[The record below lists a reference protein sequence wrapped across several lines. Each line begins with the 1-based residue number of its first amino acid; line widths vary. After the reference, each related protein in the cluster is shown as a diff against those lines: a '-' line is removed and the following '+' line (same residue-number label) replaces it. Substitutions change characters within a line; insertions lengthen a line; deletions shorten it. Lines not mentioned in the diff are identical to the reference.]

1 MKAIADAIGFNLV
14 VISPTIA
21 LVLTALILLFFTIT
35 IESNEKVKQVITF
48 SGVVSTLF
56 CVFLKFGLFLQNGV
70 SSYFSK
76 KILLDEFSLFGNVL
90 IGLILLF
97 NILPIWD
104 SSSQLREKTTEA
116 IILTLM
122 STSGFMLMVDSE
134 NLIMLF
140 IGLEIG
146 SISLYALAGLNR
158 VDKLSNEA
166 SLKYFLLG
174 SLASCI
180 FIYGVSLVYVSFSVL
195 SVYDFATGVGFV
207 GADSVPLTTK
217 LGVILIFIGL
227 LFKIAAAPFQSWAP
241 DVYQGSPTGY
251 VGYMASVAKASAFI
265 VIARLCQVS
274 LRFMPNEF
282 DSFFLFVV
290 ILSVVIGSIF
300 ASVQDDLK
308 RLLAYSGVVQSGFI
322 LSGIV
327 SGINGTSASMFYLFA
342 YIIQL
347 IGIFVI
353 FSIINGKMSSNFN
366 IQDIQGL
373 IINNKFLAVTF
384 CTFML
389 GLAGI
394 PLTSGFVS
402 KFILLTNLWAYQKYL
417 LVSILL
423 LSTVAGFY
431 FYLKPI
437 WIATIEKTETPVENF
452 KIKRSEYLLISS
464 LATMTILFGLVPS
477 SLINIS
483 RWVVQSYL

>member
-1 MKAIADAIGFNLV
+1 
-14 VISPTIA
+14 
-21 LVLTALILLFFTIT
+21 
-35 IESNEKVKQVITF
+35 
-48 SGVVSTLF
+48 
-56 CVFLKFGLFLQNGV
+56 
-70 SSYFSK
+70 
-76 KILLDEFSLFGNVL
+76 
-90 IGLILLF
+90 
-97 NILPIWD
+97 
-104 SSSQLREKTTEA
+104 
-116 IILTLM
+116 
-122 STSGFMLMVDSE
+122 
-134 NLIMLF
+134 MLF

-251 VGYMASVAKASAFI
+251 VGYMASIAKASAFI

-437 WIATIEKTETPVENF
+437 WIATIEKTEKPVENF

-464 LATMTILFGLVPS
+464 LATMTIFFGLVPS